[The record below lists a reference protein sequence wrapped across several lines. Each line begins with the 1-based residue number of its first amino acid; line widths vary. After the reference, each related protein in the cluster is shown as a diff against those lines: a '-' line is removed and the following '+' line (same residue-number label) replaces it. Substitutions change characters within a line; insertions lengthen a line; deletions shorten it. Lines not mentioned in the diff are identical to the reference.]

1 LVLGEHAHQEGV
13 VQIARQGG
21 FATLSRR
28 QTEASHTCHP
38 IIYQDLHKA
47 VCAKQDSPLRGHC
60 ITSGQ
65 IPVPIL
71 RQSCNVL
78 EALSNLLYLAE
89 LEADD
94 PQKVREYLSLSKER
108 LRAMNQVL
116 VRGE

>member
-1 LVLGEHAHQEGV
+1 M
-13 VQIARQGG
+13 
-21 FATLSRR
+21 
-28 QTEASHTCHP
+28 
-38 IIYQDLHKA
+38 
-47 VCAKQDSPLRGHC
+47 
-60 ITSGQ
+60 TSGQ

-71 RQSCNVL
+71 RQSCNIL
-78 EALSNLLYLAE
+78 EALSNLLFLAE